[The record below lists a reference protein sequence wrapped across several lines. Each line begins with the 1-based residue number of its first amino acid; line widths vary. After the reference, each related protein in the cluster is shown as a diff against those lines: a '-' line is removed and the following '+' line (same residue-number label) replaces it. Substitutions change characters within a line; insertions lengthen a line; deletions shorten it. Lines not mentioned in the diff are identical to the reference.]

1 MFPRLR
7 ETHPLLPLQ
16 AVTPAIPMPEE
27 EELNMK
33 FAELVV
39 RKKQR
44 NLAFHIANLK
54 GGNGSWEFNMHRQ
67 GS

>member
-1 MFPRLR
+1 
-7 ETHPLLPLQ
+7 
-16 AVTPAIPMPEE
+16 MPEE

>member
-1 MFPRLR
+1 
-7 ETHPLLPLQ
+7 
-16 AVTPAIPMPEE
+16 MPEE

-44 NLAFHIANLK
+44 NLAFYVAILK
-54 GGNGSWEFNMHRQ
+54 GSLEFHMHKL
-67 GS
+67 GDCSMELCEPYFLFCFVTD